1 MRKLL
6 SFISGVF
13 VGGLVG
19 ATFAILFAPSTGTE
33 LQEKMRSSFIELKGE
48 IESAAMDKKTELEE
62 ELNRLRMG

>member
-1 MRKLL
+1 MRKFF

-33 LQEKMRSSFIELKGE
+33 LKEKMRSTFIELKSE
-48 IESAAMDKKTELEE
+48 IETAALDKKAELEA
-62 ELNRLRMG
+62 ELNRLRQG